1 MRFDPEDKQFYFS
14 TQMIPGDQENE
25 ASFASFKAYQQMCL
39 DNPGAWI
46 RNMVKSE
53 GDEQSPLMKVFS
65 IIVGITVFGGIFG
78 TILCLPVKKYENIP
92 WIMGALMLVLGVFSI
107 VGAQLQGSKVFAE
120 SVLCQRIEGIIGV
133 LGAFGLLAI
142 KFLFP
147 RDDIGKFVMTVFC
160 EIAFVLFLVMT
171 VKLIGYVRAPKSVY
185 TEEVLATC
193 IGYVRTYVSNSS
205 GDEIPTYTALN
216 SPVFEYYYGGS
227 KYQAYYDVMDSGKDG
242 KIRVGSGQL
251 IRINPE
257 DPSHIMGSIKRRIEG
272 PLAFA
277 IASLAATI
285 VLLVLILIWQ

>member
-1 MRFDPEDKQFYFS
+1 
-14 TQMIPGDQENE
+14 MIPNE
-25 ASFASFKAYQQMCL
+25 QDTEAAFANFTAYQQMCL
-39 DNPGAWI
+39 DNPGTWI
-46 RNMVKSE
+46 RNMAKSE
-53 GDEQSPLMKVFS
+53 IGEQSPLMKVFS
-65 IIVGITVFGGIFG
+65 IIVGIAIFGGIFG

-92 WIMGALMLVLGVFSI
+92 WIMGALMLVLGIFSL

-120 SVLCQRIEGIIGV
+120 SVFCQRLEGIIGV
-133 LGAFGLLAI
+133 LGAFGLLAV

-147 RDDIGKFVMTVFC
+147 RDNIGKWVMAVFC
-160 EIAFVLFLVMT
+160 EIGFVLFLVMT
-171 VKLIGYVRAPKSVY
+171 VKLISYVRAPKSVY

-205 GDEIPTYTALN
+205 ADEIPTYTALN

-242 KIRVGSGQL
+242 KIGVGSGQV

-257 DPSHIMGSIKRRIEG
+257 DPSHILGSIKRRIEG

-277 IASLAATI
+277 IASLIATI
-285 VLLVLILIWQ
+285 ILLVLILIWQ